1 MRRFVMM
8 SVLMLGCGSH
18 EEPQRAA
25 PSVPTECASVPTP
38 LTAFDDIA
46 DGVPFSLE
54 VRRDEHGAWLP
65 IHPLHMPMHHASMIN
80 WADDAHVLEHVT
92 TRDPVVFFATGR
104 GAPNIDHDETRGVY
118 FATYT
123 ARVDRVCPM
132 AD

>member
-1 MRRFVMM
+1 MREVLVAV
-8 SVLMLGCGSH
+8 VLMTGCGSH

-25 PSVPTECASVPTP
+25 ASVPAECASVPTP

-65 IHPLHMPMHHASMIN
+65 LHPLHMPMHHASMIT
-80 WADDAHVLEHVT
+80 WADDSHLLEGNT
-92 TRDPVVFFATGR
+92 THDPVVFFATGR
-104 GAPNIDHDETRGVY
+104 GAPNIEHDETRDVF

-132 AD
+132 P